1 MNHLSETIFFTA
13 ETGKKFFIF
22 LILSA
27 FITLSAAPA
36 GKDVPRKSPAK
47 AFPGWSAVP
56 DTFERGSIPPDK
68 ETLNIIRKALPEWA
82 AGSSRVYTDPL
93 YNGPPA
99 WQIILNRPTGR
110 RAARETNIR
119 NAFIKIYMVQPS
131 AHISPAELKE
141 DLDWS
146 LPLSEL
152 KLFTLYLGK
161 SKGYYWYAK
170 GDIYH
175 LEILYRA
182 LAPEG
187 GEEMKKI
194 MAEALNVSDFDHF
207 SARTAILYFKDRKD
221 DSPLYILKSSEEWK
235 KGKTDPPY
243 QHLEAIR
250 LCGGKYAGDVLT
262 KIAVSSDKSMAR
274 KAIDLLL
281 ENPGLADERFLRKL
295 LYLPEYTS
303 SVLEVFAGMK
313 KLPVL
318 LADLENIM
326 RKPRSIMQYAMALEA
341 HRKISG
347 KIPSV
352 PEINAAAH
360 IRLRMVRLGET
371 KDSSKFIP
379 LDESGTSAR
388 TEKAERKRIEPLMNV
403 ILKSKDT
410 EAAIAAALLL
420 ASLDQGNE
428 KFLTDEY
435 IKRVHKTGIEL
446 LQKLPPAKVQATVEK
461 LYNHVR
467 EKYSRLHL
475 ERIAKELG
483 VRQ

>member
-1 MNHLSETIFFTA
+1 MDIFMKRSFLTA
-13 ETGKKFFIF
+13 EAGKIF
-22 LILSA
+22 SVFMLSA
-27 FITLSAAPA
+27 FTVILSAAPA
-36 GKDVPRKSPAK
+36 EKGISRKGAAEVSTPWTAL
-47 AFPGWSAVP
+47 P
-56 DTFERGSIPPDK
+56 DTFERGNIPPEEK
-68 ETLNIIRKALPEWA
+68 TLYIIRKALPEWA
-82 AGSSRVYTDPL
+82 AGSSKVYTDPV

-119 NAFIKIYMVQPS
+119 NAFIKIYMVQVS
-131 AHISPAELKE
+131 AHISPEELKD
-141 DLDWS
+141 DLNWS

-161 SKGYYWYAK
+161 SRGYYWYAK
-170 GDIYH
+170 GDIQH
-175 LEILYRA
+175 LEILHKA

-194 MAEALNVSDFDHF
+194 MAEALNVTDFDHF

-221 DSPLYILKSSEEWK
+221 DSPRYILKSSEEWK

-243 QHLEAIR
+243 QHLEAIK
-250 LCGGKYAGDVLT
+250 LCGGKYAGEVLVE
-262 KIAVSSDKSMAR
+262 IAMSKDKSMAR
-274 KAIDLLL
+274 KAIDYIL
-281 ENPGLADERFLRKL
+281 ESPHLVDERFLRKL
-295 LYLPEYTS
+295 MYLPEYTS
-303 SVLEVFAGMK
+303 AVLEIFAKMNK
-313 KLPVL
+313 MPAL
-318 LADLENIM
+318 LGDLANIM

-341 HRKISG
+341 QRKISRR
-347 KIPSV
+347 ILTV

-388 TEKAERKRIEPLMNV
+388 TAKAERKRIEPLMNV
-403 ILKSKDT
+403 IRKSKDT

-428 KFLTDEY
+428 NFLTDEY
-435 IKRVHKTGIEL
+435 VKRVHKTGIEL
-446 LQKLPPAKVQATVEK
+446 LQSLPPAKVQATVEN
-461 LYNHVR
+461 LCDHVK
-467 EKYSRLHL
+467 EKYSRMHL